1 MDKKMIGMFKSKRF
15 IAYVAAMVIFILG
28 ILLTELPALELAG
41 AITLLTGIYIVPQSI
56 RGSKPE

>member
-1 MDKKMIGMFKSKRF
+1 MIGMFKSKRF